1 MNVPK
6 NILFRMN
13 MDSEEELVEHVTVD
27 GCNET
32 DSLCKMEESLE
43 LTGTRSTAALT
54 VAATTSYK
62 KDVDIEELLLNTP
75 EPTTTEF
82 TTDRSHIKELLNL
95 MLIEEKKR
103 LALMEKTEMQGEMK
117 SEVKEN
123 LRTGLG
129 LILECLKNTKSYF
142 NRIEN
147 MPMYQKWEE
156 KLKNPVKNNECEEKH
171 LGKEYEIWI
180 EICMTF
186 ENRRKWKDYK
196 IIFENF
202 WEDLEEEDLDILNEC
217 GRLGIQME
225 TQREKIL
232 RTGEEYWRI
241 NNLTGTNSL
250 GTATSNYKRDIDVEE
265 LLRDT
270 PEPRNH
276 EVTTQD
282 SVEDLTNKWDSKE
295 LQNSILIEEKK
306 TLEKVSEMES
316 NKELLSKLKEQ
327 IRTMLGLILER
338 LETRKTYYDEVET
351 LPWFQPEII
360 AQMVKCEKELIK
372 QEYEKWKEL
381 RKTLNDDWKRDNEII
396 EDYLEDFDEEDLEL
410 MKECKRLENYLETKK
425 EKLLESGEEFF
436 RKAGLNI

>member
-32 DSLCKMEESLE
+32 DSLCEMEESLE

-62 KDVDIEELLLNTP
+62 KDVDIEKLLLNTT
-75 EPTTTEF
+75 EPTTIEF
-82 TTDRSHIKELLNL
+82 TTDKSHIKELLNL

-103 LALMEKTEMQGEMK
+103 LALMERMEMQGKME

-123 LRTGLG
+123 IRTGLK
-129 LILECLKNTKSYF
+129 LILECLENTKFYF
-142 NRIEN
+142 DRVEN

-156 KLKNPVKNNECEEKH
+156 KLKNPIKNNECEEKN
-171 LGKEYEIWI
+171 LGKEYEIWM
-180 EICMTF
+180 EICMSF
-186 ENRRKWKDYK
+186 ENRREWKDYER
-196 IIFENF
+196 IFENF
-202 WEDLEEEDLDILNEC
+202 WEDLEEEELDILTQC
-217 GRLGIQME
+217 GRLGIQMKA
-225 TQREKIL
+225 QKEKIL
-232 RTGEEYWRI
+232 WTGEEYWRI
-241 NNLTGTNSL
+241 NNLTGTSSQASLL
-250 GTATSNYKRDIDVEE
+250 GTATSNHERDIDMEE
-265 LLRDT
+265 T
-270 PEPRNH
+270 TNH
-276 EVTTQD
+276 EVTTLD

-306 TLEKVSEMES
+306 TLEKVSEMEEK
-316 NKELLSKLKEQ
+316 KELLPTLNEQ
-327 IRTMLGLILER
+327 IRTMLGLILEKR
-338 LETRKTYYDEVET
+338 EIRKIYYDKVET

-360 AQMVKCEKELIK
+360 AQMVKCEKESIE
-372 QEYEKWKEL
+372 QEYEIWKEL

-396 EDYLEDFDEEDLEL
+396 EEYLEDFEEEDLEL
-410 MKECKRLENYLETKK
+410 MKECKRLENYLKTKK
-425 EKLLESGEEFF
+425 EKLVEASTAYF

>member
-1 MNVPK
+1 MAVPK
-6 NILFRMN
+6 IILFRMN
-13 MDSEEELVEHVTVD
+13 MDSEEELVEHATVD
-27 GCNET
+27 GCDET
-32 DSLCKMEESLE
+32 DSLCEMEESLE
-43 LTGTRSTAALT
+43 LTGTSSTAALT

-62 KDVDIEELLLNTP
+62 NDADIKEFLLNTR

-82 TTDRSHIKELLNL
+82 TADRSHIKELLNL

-103 LALMEKTEMQGEMK
+103 LALMEKMKMQGEME

-123 LRTGLG
+123 LRTGLR

-156 KLKNPVKNNECEEKH
+156 KLKNTVKNNECEGKY
-171 LGKEYEIWI
+171 LGQEYEIWM

-196 IIFENF
+196 MIFENF

-232 RTGEEYWRI
+232 RTGEVYFRI
-241 NNLTGTNSL
+241 NNVTGTISQASLL
-250 GTATSNYKRDIDVEE
+250 GTAPSNYDRDIDIEE
-265 LLRDT
+265 PLRNNQ
-270 PEPRNH
+270 EPTNH
-276 EVTTQD
+276 GVTSLD

-306 TLEKVSEMES
+306 TLGKVSEMEE
-316 NKELLSKLKEQ
+316 NKELRSKLKEQ
-327 IRTMLGLILER
+327 LRTMLGLILEK
-338 LETRKTYYDEVET
+338 LESRKIYYDEVEN
-351 LPWFQPEII
+351 LPWLQPET
-360 AQMVKCEKELIK
+360 VKCERKLIE
-372 QEYEKWKEL
+372 QEYEIWKEL
-381 RKTLNDDWKRDNEII
+381 RKTLNDDWKENIKLI
-396 EDYLEDFDEEDLEL
+396 EDYLEDFEEEDLEL
-410 MKECKRLENYLETKK
+410 MKECKRLENYLETKL
-425 EKLLESGEEFF
+425 EKILKSG
-436 RKAGLNI
+436 KNILGQLD

>member
-13 MDSEEELVEHVTVD
+13 MDSEEEMVKHVTVD
-27 GCNET
+27 DCEE
-32 DSLCKMEESLE
+32 MEESLE
-43 LTGTRSTAALT
+43 LTGTSSTAALT

-62 KDVDIEELLLNTP
+62 NDADIKEFLLNTR
-75 EPTTTEF
+75 EPTTPEF
-82 TTDRSHIKELLNL
+82 TADRSHIKELLNL

-103 LALMEKTEMQGEMK
+103 LALMEKMKMQGEME

-123 LRTGLG
+123 LRTGLR

-147 MPMYQKWEE
+147 IPMYQKWEE
-156 KLKNPVKNNECEEKH
+156 KLKNTVKNNEREGKY
-171 LGKEYEIWI
+171 LGQEYEIWM

-196 IIFENF
+196 MIFENF

-232 RTGEEYWRI
+232 RTGEVYFRI
-241 NNLTGTNSL
+241 NNVTGTISQASLL
-250 GTATSNYKRDIDVEE
+250 GTAPSNYDRDIDIEE
-265 LLRDT
+265 PLRNNQ
-270 PEPRNH
+270 EPTNH
-276 EVTTQD
+276 GVTSPD

-306 TLEKVSEMES
+306 TLGKVSEMEE
-316 NKELLSKLKEQ
+316 NKELRSKLKEQ
-327 IRTMLGLILER
+327 IRIMLGLLLGKLER
-338 LETRKTYYDEVET
+338 RKTYYNEVET
-351 LPWFQPEII
+351 LPWLQPE
-360 AQMVKCEKELIK
+360 MVKWERKVIE
-372 QEYEKWKEL
+372 QEYEIWKEL
-381 RKTLNDDWKRDNEII
+381 RKTLNDDWK
-396 EDYLEDFDEEDLEL
+396 EDIKLVEDHLEDFEEEDLEL
-410 MKECKRLENYLETKK
+410 MKECKRLENYLETKL
-425 EKLLESGEEFF
+425 EKILKSGEEYF
-436 RKAGLNI
+436 REVSK